1 MAHINLLP
9 WREEQRQ
16 EQTRQFAVVTV
27 LSLALTGALFLLVH
41 VTFSNQIDHQKF
53 RNKMLEN
60 EIATLDESLKQID
73 ELEDTKEQLLS
84 RMDVIQSLQQRRP
97 QIVHLFDDFVRTVP
111 EGIFLTTIK
120 QSADQL
126 TIQGVAESNGRVSA
140 YMRNID
146 ASSWMSTPKLK
157 VIETKKGTLRSSDFT
172 LITSQ
177 SLPDD
182 KKNKNKDTTKGEDS

>member
-16 EQTRQFAVVTV
+16 EQTRQFATVTA
-27 LSLALTGALFLLVH
+27 LSMALTGAIIFLVH
-41 VTFSNQIDHQKF
+41 VTFNNQIDHQNF
-53 RNKMLEN
+53 RNKILQD
-60 EIATLDESLKQID
+60 EIKTLDDSLKQIAT
-73 ELEDTKEQLLS
+73 LEDTKEQLLA

-111 EGIFLTTIK
+111 EGIYLTNIK
-120 QSADQL
+120 QQGDQL
-126 TIQGVAESNGRVSA
+126 TIKGVAESNGRVSA

-146 ASSWMSTPKLK
+146 ASAWMATPKLN

-172 LITSQ
+172 LTTSQ
-177 SLPDD
+177 TLPDD
-182 KKNKNKDTTKGEDS
+182 KKAKNKRADS

>member
-16 EQTRQFAVVTV
+16 EQTRQFATVAV
-27 LSLALTGALFLLVH
+27 LSMVLTGAIIFMVH
-41 VTFSNQIDHQKF
+41 VSFNNQIDHQKF
-53 RNKMLEN
+53 RNKILQD
-60 EIATLDESLKQID
+60 EIKTLDESLKQI
-73 ELEDTKEQLLS
+73 ETLEETKEQLLA

-111 EGIFLTTIK
+111 EGIYLTMIKQEGELLTIK
-120 QSADQL
+120 
-126 TIQGVAESNGRVSA
+126 GVAESNGRVSA

-146 ASSWMSTPKLK
+146 ASQWMATPKLK

-172 LITSQ
+172 LNTSQ
-177 SLPDD
+177 TLPAD
-182 KKNKNKDTTKGEDS
+182 KKDQTKGEEG